1 MIVGYLGRQP
11 ENYAEWKEVYSEK
24 GGQYRMTVQ
33 YTQGAGRQL
42 ELTVNG
48 EKQVLKQLGDD
59 NGLRTVT
66 VPVTLKPG
74 YNTVRM
80 GNSYNWAPDIDCFT
94 LSK

>member
-1 MIVGYLGRQP
+1 
-11 ENYAEWKEVYSEK
+11 
-24 GGQYRMTVQ
+24 MTVQ

-74 YNTVRM
+74 CNTVRM

>member
-1 MIVGYLGRQP
+1 
-11 ENYAEWKEVYSEK
+11 
-24 GGQYRMTVQ
+24 MTVQ

-74 YNTVRM
+74 YNTVRL
-80 GNSYNWAPDIDCFT
+80 GNS
-94 LSK
+94 LSLIHI

>member
-1 MIVGYLGRQP
+1 MQSDILRKKVLPGKIRRVFGGQP

-66 VPVTLKPG
+66 F
-74 YNTVRM
+74 R
-80 GNSYNWAPDIDCFT
+80 
-94 LSK
+94 

>member
-1 MIVGYLGRQP
+1 MYKRQGQP
-11 ENYAEWKEVYSEK
+11 ENYAEWKEIYSEK

-66 VPVTLKPG
+66 VPAVSYTHL
-74 YNTVRM
+74 VRRIKRL
-80 GNSYNWAPDIDCFT
+80 N
-94 LSK
+94 LQ